1 MMQSFISKIQEQS
14 PVNSTLVRCA
24 ESLNPVSMAISLE
37 RENNLM
43 FDALVEQKL
52 VGQSHDMPHS
62 SAEEWNSI

>member
-1 MMQSFISKIQEQS
+1 
-14 PVNSTLVRCA
+14 
-24 ESLNPVSMAISLE
+24 MAILLE
-37 RENNLM
+37 REINLM